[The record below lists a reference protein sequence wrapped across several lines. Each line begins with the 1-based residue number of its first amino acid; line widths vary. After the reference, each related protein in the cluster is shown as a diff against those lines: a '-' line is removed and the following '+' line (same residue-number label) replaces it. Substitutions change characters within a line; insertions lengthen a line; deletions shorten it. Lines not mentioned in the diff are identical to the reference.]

1 MSLTTSSP
9 AARARSRH
17 QLQALLENF
26 DTVLASEYEALRQRD
41 PERLQVAVDA
51 KQRLASAIEG
61 LAPLL
66 EAPGSVQGEDS
77 EHAQWTAIRGLLGRC
92 ALANRTNGAAI
103 EASRCFVTSMLDLL
117 SGQRAGER
125 TYTAAGRLHSH
136 APRLRFER
144 V

>member
-1 MSLTTSSP
+1 MSLSP
-9 AARARSRH
+9 SVPAVRARSRH
-17 QLQALLENF
+17 QLHALLKDF
-26 DTVLASEYEALRQRD
+26 DTVLAREYEALRHRD
-41 PERLQVAVDA
+41 PERLQTAVQE
-51 KQRLASAIEG
+51 KQRLASDIEA

-66 EAPGSVQGEDS
+66 DASSAVQNENS
-77 EHAQWTAIRGLLGRC
+77 EQTEWAAIRDLLGRC

-125 TYTAAGRLHSH
+125 TYTAAGRLHDQ
-136 APRLRFER
+136 APRLRCER

>member
-9 AARARSRH
+9 AARARSRD

-41 PERLQVAVDA
+41 PLRLQIAVDA

-77 EHAQWTAIRGLLGRC
+77 AHAQWTAIRGLLGRC
-92 ALANRTNGAAI
+92 ALANRTNGAEI
-103 EASRCFVTSMLDLL
+103 
-117 SGQRAGER
+117 GRA
-125 TYTAAGRLHSH
+125 H
-136 APRLRFER
+136 

>member
-1 MSLTTSSP
+1 MSLTPSAP
-9 AARARSRH
+9 AVRARSRH
-17 QLQALLENF
+17 QLHALLKDF
-26 DTVLASEYEALRQRD
+26 DAVLASEYEALRRRD
-41 PERLQVAVDA
+41 PERLHTAVHE
-51 KQRLASAIEG
+51 KQRLAGDIEA

-66 EAPGSVQGEDS
+66 DVARAVQNDDS
-77 EHAQWTAIRGLLGRC
+77 EQAEWVTIRNLLGRC

-103 EASRCFVTSMLDLL
+103 EASRCFVTSMLDLM

-125 TYTAAGRLHSH
+125 TYTAAGRLNSH